1 MHQPTLRTCCEF
13 VKGIINSHHQNTLEA
28 GEREGSHATEV
39 RTENVVQNGRE
50 GDVGAGIESSS
61 MDPWMLWVNR
71 KGRQAAR
78 ERAIML
84 HIKRARW
91 MRFSE

>member
-1 MHQPTLRTCCEF
+1 MYQPTLRTCCKI

-50 GDVGAGIESSS
+50 GDVGAGIEWTHGCYGSTG
-61 MDPWMLWVNR
+61 
-71 KGRQAAR
+71 KGRQTAR

-84 HIKRARW
+84 HIKRARR